1 VACGHTGFVDWLSA
15 FALFIVVAVVVA
27 YAVMLF
33 VLHRFT
39 YRTWIFD
46 SLMVLGMLFAG
57 ASWLTSGFDVAA
69 LSALVIGVAWFP
81 LTRREL
87 RIRGSERLN
96 LQPGDSLPSMSLVTT
111 EGVTVTD
118 RDLVAQAPTLL
129 VLYRGW
135 WCPSH
140 RSQLDELVREY
151 EKLSQAGLTVFAAS
165 VDSPDESSAI
175 QQHVGD
181 KITILCNVPTRLLDE
196 VGVRDSKGAP
206 WYDRLIFG
214 AKNQEIAMPSA
225 VVIDAEG
232 IVAYSYRATRV
243 DDRPAPD
250 RILSHPKT
258 TA

>member
-1 VACGHTGFVDWLSA
+1 MFGL
-15 FALFIVVAVVVA
+15 LIVLAVVVA

-46 SLMVLGMLFAG
+46 GLVVLGMLLAATG
-57 ASWLTSGFDVAA
+57 WVTRGFDVPAVA
-69 LSALVIGVAWFP
+69 ALVIGAAWFP

-87 RIRGSERLN
+87 RIRGSEKLN
-96 LQPGDSLPSMSLVTT
+96 LQPGDPLPSMALVTT
-111 EGVTVTD
+111 DGVTVTD
-118 RDLVAQAPTLL
+118 RDLVASAPTLL

-140 RSQLDELVREY
+140 RSQLDELVDVHQR
-151 EKLSQAGLTVFAAS
+151 LSRAGLTVYAAS
-165 VDSPDESSAI
+165 VDSPSESSAI

-181 KITILCNVPTRLLDE
+181 TITILCNVPTSLLDE
-196 VGVRDSKGAP
+196 IGVRDSKGAP

-214 AKNQEIAMPSA
+214 AKEQEIAMPSA
-225 VVIDAEG
+225 VVVDSAG
-232 IVAYSYRATRV
+232 TVVYSYRATRV
-243 DDRPAPD
+243 DDRPDPD
-250 RILSHPKT
+250 RILSHLEA